1 MTSLDRFNLK
11 GKVVLLTGGAGLYGR
26 GLTRD
31 LAEAGARLVIAAR
44 DLDKLKAVAD
54 EENAR
59 GLDVTAEQFDQG
71 EESAIFSLR
80 DRILEKFGRI
90 DGLVNN
96 SVARPMKSPDAPVA
110 DWAESMRINNTGPF
124 LMHRA
129 FGEVMRARKSG
140 SIVNIGSMQGMVGPS
155 FELYKGTDMLQH
167 PPPDYFVH
175 KAAMLGLTRWYA
187 AYLGPDNVRVN
198 CLSPG
203 GFYNNHNEVFHT
215 RYCERTF
222 LNRMAD
228 PTDLGGA
235 VIFLLSDASKY
246 ITGTNLP
253 VDGGYSAK

>member
-1 MTSLDRFNLK
+1 MTSLDRFTLK
-11 GKVVLLTGGAGLYGR
+11 NKVILLTGGAGLYGR

-44 DLDKLKAVAD
+44 NLDKLKAVAD

-59 GLDVTAEQFDQG
+59 GLDVTAEPFDQG
-71 EESAIFSLR
+71 DESSVLSLR

-110 DWAESMRINNTGPF
+110 DWEESMRINNTGPF
-124 LMHRA
+124 LMTRA
-129 FGEVMRARKSG
+129 FGEVMAKQKAG

-167 PPPDYFVH
+167 PPPDYFAH
-175 KAAMLGLTRWYA
+175 KSAMLGLTRWYA
-187 AYLGPDNVRVN
+187 AYLGPNNVRVN

-203 GFYNNHNEVFHT
+203 GFYNNHNPVFHE

-222 LNRMAD
+222 LGRMAD

>member
-11 GKVVLLTGGAGLYGR
+11 NRIILLTGGAGLYGR

-31 LAEAGARLVIAAR
+31 LAETGARLIIAAR
-44 DLDKLKAVAD
+44 NLDKLRIVAD
-54 EENAR
+54 EEKAR
-59 GLDVTAEQFDQG
+59 GFDVTAEQFDQG
-71 EESAIFSLR
+71 EEASILALR
-80 DRILEKFGRI
+80 DRIVEKFGRI

-96 SVARPMKSPDAPVA
+96 SVARPMKSPDSPVA
-110 DWAESMRINNTGPF
+110 EWEESMRVNNTGPF
-124 LMHRA
+124 LMTRV
-129 FGEVMRARKSG
+129 FGEVMAKQKAG

-155 FELYKGTDMLQH
+155 FELYTGTAMPPH

-175 KAAMLGLTRWYA
+175 KAAMQGLTRWYA
-187 AYLGPDNVRVN
+187 AYFGRNNVRVN
-198 CLSPG
+198 CLAPG
-203 GFYNNHNEVFHT
+203 GFYNNHAEPFHT

>member
-11 GKVVLLTGGAGLYGR
+11 DKVILLTGGAGLYGR

-44 DLDKLKAVAD
+44 SLDKLKAVAD

-71 EESAIFSLR
+71 EETSILSLR

-110 DWAESMRINNTGPF
+110 DWEESMRINNTGPF
-124 LMHRA
+124 LMHRV
-129 FGEVMRARKSG
+129 FGDVMRARKSG

-175 KAAMLGLTRWYA
+175 KAGMLNLTRWYA

-203 GFYNNHNEVFHT
+203 GFYNNHNPVFHE

-253 VDGGYSAK
+253 VDGGYTAK

>member
-11 GKVVLLTGGAGLYGR
+11 GKVILLTGGAGLYGR

-31 LAEAGARLVIAAR
+31 LAEAGARLIIAAR
-44 DLDKLKAVAD
+44 SLDKLKAVA
-54 EENAR
+54 EEECAR

-71 EESAIFSLR
+71 EESSILSLR

-96 SVARPMKSPDAPVA
+96 SVARPMKSPDAPVV
-110 DWAESMRINNTGPF
+110 DWEESMRINNTGPF
-124 LMHRA
+124 LMTRT
-129 FGEVMRARKSG
+129 FGDVMAKQKAG

-203 GFYNNHNEVFHT
+203 GFYNNHNPVFHE

-222 LNRMAD
+222 LGRMAD

>member
-1 MTSLDRFNLK
+1 MTSLDRFSLK
-11 GKVVLLTGGAGLYGR
+11 NKVALLTGGAGLYGR

-31 LAEAGARLVIAAR
+31 LAEAGATLVIAAR
-44 DLDKLKAVAD
+44 NLEKLKVAAD
-54 EENAR
+54 EENAH
-59 GLDVTAEQFDQG
+59 GYQVTAEQFDQG
-71 EESAIFSLR
+71 DEKSILALR

-96 SVARPMKSPDAPVA
+96 SVARPMKSPDSPVSE
-110 DWAESMRINNTGPF
+110 WEESMRINTTGPF
-124 LMHRA
+124 LMTRV
-129 FGEVMRARKSG
+129 FGAEMAKQGSG

-175 KAAMLGLTRWYA
+175 KAAMLNLTRWYA
-187 AYLGPDNVRVN
+187 AYLGPRSVRVN

-203 GFYNNHNEVFHT
+203 GFYNHHQEPFHS

-222 LNRMAD
+222 LGRMAD

-253 VDGGYSAK
+253 VDGGYTAK

>member
-1 MTSLDRFNLK
+1 MTSLDRFTLK
-11 GKVVLLTGGAGLYGR
+11 DKVILLTGGAGLYGR

-31 LAEAGARLVIAAR
+31 LAEAGARLIIAAR
-44 DLDKLKAVAD
+44 SLDKLKAVAG
-54 EENAR
+54 EEQAR

-71 EESAIFSLR
+71 DESSILSLR
-80 DRILEKFGRI
+80 DRVLEKFGRI

-110 DWAESMRINNTGPF
+110 DWEESMRINNTGPF
-124 LMHRA
+124 LMTRT
-129 FGEVMRARKSG
+129 FGEAMRANKSG

-155 FELYKGTDMLQH
+155 FELYKGTEMLQH

-203 GFYNNHNEVFHT
+203 GFYNNHNEIFHA